1 MGISGVSMRING
13 LNSGIDTESV
23 VKALLSTDQNRI
35 DNQSKQKQK
44 LEWKL
49 DSYRSIKTELKAFT
63 QKYMSVLSSDNLW
76 SSSAL
81 KLNKVSVDSSAVSI
95 SASSSA
101 KTGAM
106 IIDSITHL
114 AAAATANGSAGI
126 AKGEGISNP
135 YVALKDLELNTAL
148 EFDADGNISFSING
162 KDFTFHEDTTLQTMM
177 NTINKDKDA
186 NATLSYSQLT
196 NSFTLESDT
205 LGSASSLVVVNY
217 SGNAFGDGTTTA
229 GALGLDAGTY
239 TNGRDAL
246 LSINNVEVTRST
258 NNFTIDGIT
267 YTLNK
272 ASTSP
277 IEFTVAQDIDTAVN
291 KIKTFIGEF
300 NTLVSKYNG
309 LVTEKTYKDFPPLTE
324 EQRGEMTE
332 DEIKKWEEKAK
343 SGILRSDLDLT
354 SMLSNFRLAFST
366 KVEGTG
372 MSLMDIGLSTIS
384 YSSDGQIEVNET
396 ALRKALADD
405 PDTVANLFTQSS
417 SATGSAKFS
426 ESGLMQRLSSVIN
439 SYVNDIQSASVEM
452 TEKRISEIENKM
464 EELENVLA
472 SNQERYYARFTA
484 MEEALSKLN
493 STSNWLSSLFSS
505 TASES

>member
-1 MGISGVSMRING
+1 
-13 LNSGIDTESV
+13 
-23 VKALLSTDQNRI
+23 
-35 DNQSKQKQK
+35 
-44 LEWKL
+44 
-49 DSYRSIKTELKAFT
+49 
-63 QKYMSVLSSDNLW
+63 
-76 SSSAL
+76 
-81 KLNKVSVDSSAVSI
+81 
-95 SASSSA
+95 
-101 KTGAM
+101 
-106 IIDSITHL
+106 
-114 AAAATANGSAGI
+114 
-126 AKGEGISNP
+126 
-135 YVALKDLELNTAL
+135 
-148 EFDADGNISFSING
+148 
-162 KDFTFHEDTTLQTMM
+162 
-177 NTINKDKDA
+177 
-186 NATLSYSQLT
+186 
-196 NSFTLESDT
+196 
-205 LGSASSLVVVNY
+205 
-217 SGNAFGDGTTTA
+217 
-229 GALGLDAGTY
+229 
-239 TNGRDAL
+239 
-246 LSINNVEVTRST
+246 
-258 NNFTIDGIT
+258 
-267 YTLNK
+267 
-272 ASTSP
+272 
-277 IEFTVAQDIDTAVN
+277 VAQDIDTAVN